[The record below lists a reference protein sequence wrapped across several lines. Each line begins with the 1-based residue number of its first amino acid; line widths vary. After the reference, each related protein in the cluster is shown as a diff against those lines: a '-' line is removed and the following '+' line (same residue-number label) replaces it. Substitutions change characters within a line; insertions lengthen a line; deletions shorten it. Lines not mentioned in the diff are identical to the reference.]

1 MTAQQLIGV
10 GVRLFAAWLVLTSI
24 PYFVAIPNQLAATPI
39 PGDRGAVVLS
49 FAIAVAYVVGALLL
63 WFFPMLVANRL
74 LPRSQY
80 TNRLALNGGELAR
93 VGCALLG
100 LWLFARALPTLVW
113 FLFRSFLL
121 VGSASSFS
129 VLDAQSRLALIVAVF
144 ELAFA
149 MLVIAKAGAF
159 ARLVTPK
166 GDSSASSGLET
177 SGPPVDR

>member
-24 PYFVAIPNQLAATPI
+24 PYFVAIPNQLATTPL

-49 FAIAVAYVVGALLL
+49 FGIAIAYVLGAVLL
-63 WFFPMLVANRL
+63 WLFPMVVASRL

-80 TNRLALNGGELAR
+80 TDRLVLQGRELAR

-100 LWLFARALPTLVW
+100 LWLFARALPSLVW

-121 VGSASSFS
+121 IGPASSFS
-129 VLDAQSRLALIVAVF
+129 VLDEQSRLQLIVAVLD
-144 ELAFA
+144 LAFSV
-149 MLVIAKAGAF
+149 LVIAKASAF
-159 ARLVTPK
+159 AKLVTPAA
-166 GDSSASSGLET
+166 DAPALSESRDL
-177 SGPPVDR
+177 